1 MLCIPTAFC
10 SYTGEALD
18 KKTPLLRSMSA
29 IDEQAKR
36 VLALFGE
43 TADRVITTVGAEQE
57 YFLISEKDYA
67 KRSDLIMTGRT
78 LFGYSPLTGQELEE
92 HYFGAIRPTVNEFMK
107 ELDSEL
113 WKLGVSAKTKHN
125 EVAPAQHELAPLYTN
140 GNRAIDENLLTM
152 EKMRLLASHY
162 GLVCLQ
168 HEKPFEGI
176 NGSGKHNNWSISAGK
191 TNFLDPGETPMDNL
205 RFLVFLTGVIQA
217 VDDYQELL
225 RMTVASCG
233 NDHRLGANEA
243 PPAIVS
249 IFLGDE
255 LGAIV
260 DALVDDHEYTSA
272 EKVAV
277 DLGVSVLPNFLKDNT
292 DRNRTSPFAFTGNKF
307 EFRMPGSAV
316 NLADC
321 NMVLNT
327 AMAKSLKD
335 FADAMEG
342 KSGDEF
348 ESAAIAYIKETL
360 KKHQRIIF
368 NGNGYSDEWPA
379 EAERRGLANN
389 RTTADALPAYVAEK
403 SIKLFEEFNVLTEVE
418 ARSRYEVKLEK
429 YTKLMNIEVR
439 TMKRMTRRTF
449 LPAINKYATLVANEI
464 NEMKAACAGIDTSVQ
479 DQLLN
484 TVVDGIKEINDAL
497 NELHA
502 AHLAIR
508 DLTDEQ
514 EKANKYAHEIV
525 PMMERLRA
533 GVDAME
539 IVVAHDLWPVP
550 TYNDILFYC

>member
-1 MLCIPTAFC
+1 MEMMKL
-10 SYTGEALD
+10 
-18 KKTPLLRSMSA
+18 
-29 IDEQAKR
+29 
-36 VLALFGE
+36 V
-43 TADRVITTVGAEQE
+43 ADRHG
-57 YFLISEKDYA
+57 
-67 KRSDLIMTGRT
+67 
-78 LFGYSPLTGQELEE
+78 
-92 HYFGAIRPTVNEFMK
+92 
-107 ELDSEL
+107 
-113 WKLGVSAKTKHN
+113 
-125 EVAPAQHELAPLYTN
+125 LAC
-140 GNRAIDENLLTM
+140 LL
-152 EKMRLLASHY
+152 
-162 GLVCLQ
+162 

-176 NGSGKHNNWSISAGK
+176 NGSGKHNNWSLI
-191 TNFLDPGETPMDNL
+191 TNTGANLLYPGRTPAENTK
-205 RFLVFLTGVIQA
+205 FLVFLMAVIKA
-217 VDDYQELL
+217 VDEYADLL
-225 RMTVASCG
+225 RVSVATAG

-249 IFLGDE
+249 VFLGDE
-255 LGAIV
+255 LTAVLKSIEN
-260 DALVDDHEYTSA
+260 DEYFGKQ
-272 EKVAV
+272 EKVAMQM
-277 DLGVSVLPNFLKDNT
+277 GTSVIPQFFKDTT